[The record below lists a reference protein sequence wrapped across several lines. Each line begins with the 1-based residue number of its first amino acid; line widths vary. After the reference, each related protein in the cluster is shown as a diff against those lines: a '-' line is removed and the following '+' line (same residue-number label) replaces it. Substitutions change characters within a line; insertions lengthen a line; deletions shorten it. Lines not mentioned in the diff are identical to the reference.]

1 MGNQSNIDLKLMENP
16 QTSHGRDGRIIL
28 LISWL
33 LFFYG
38 LHWNAFPDVCATERL
53 YASGQYDTSPG
64 FCRQPYRR
72 IEATCNTILD
82 PYKLSDGVLPSDS
95 SEARDEAGLVGGVF
109 GSLRRSWVSRRSRRK
124 LLRRS
129 HLLPRHPADATPG
142 STP

>member
-1 MGNQSNIDLKLMENP
+1 MENP

-28 LISWL
+28 LISCL
-33 LFFYG
+33 LFFMDSTG
-38 LHWNAFPDVCATERL
+38 MRSPICVPLHVSMLLNMCRASAGNWTAASRQYATL
-53 YASGQYDTSPG
+53 GA
-64 FCRQPYRR
+64 
-72 IEATCNTILD
+72 TILD
-82 PYKLSDGVLPSDS
+82 LYKLSDCVLPSDS

-142 STP
+142 SIP